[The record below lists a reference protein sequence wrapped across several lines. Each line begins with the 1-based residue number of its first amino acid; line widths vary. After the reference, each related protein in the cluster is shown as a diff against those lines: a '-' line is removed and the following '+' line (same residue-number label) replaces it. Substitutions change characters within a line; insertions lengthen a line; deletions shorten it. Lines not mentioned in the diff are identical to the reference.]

1 MNQEEANKFMEDI
14 TKNPSILRALGRAR
28 IKNNIVYVLLSV
40 CSDLC
45 VDIDKELH
53 PLKKKLKS
61 NQRLE
66 IGMLATN
73 FRNMKYRFANLCN
86 IAWKDSV
93 QSQVD
98 LSDNIE
104 NMKRLIVTI
113 VSKCGKDQETFSQ
126 IIKMID
132 ENFKTK
138 LPLKQEDFE

>member
-14 TKNPSILRALGRAR
+14 TKNPAILRALGRAR

-98 LSDNIE
+98 LSENIE
-104 NMKRLIVTI
+104 NMKRIIVTI

>member
-1 MNQEEANKFMEDI
+1 MNKEEANKFMEDI
-14 TKNPSILRALGRAR
+14 TKNSAILRALGRAR
-28 IKNNIVYVLLSV
+28 IKNNIVYALLSV

-104 NMKRLIVTI
+104 NMKRLIVTT

-132 ENFKTK
+132 ENFKTR